1 MQENTPTVT
10 KQQANPQDGPL
21 PAVAE
26 EGEMT
31 VTVERELVSQAEEED
46 MEALLGTYVTSF
58 TLLQTLHMPIFA
70 RNMNCL
76 CLLLLCCPL
85 ATTLYVMGK
94 CQVFSLFFS
103 LKS

>member
-85 ATTLYVMGK
+85 ATTLSCHGGK
-94 CQVFSLFFS
+94 CQVF
-103 LKS
+103 